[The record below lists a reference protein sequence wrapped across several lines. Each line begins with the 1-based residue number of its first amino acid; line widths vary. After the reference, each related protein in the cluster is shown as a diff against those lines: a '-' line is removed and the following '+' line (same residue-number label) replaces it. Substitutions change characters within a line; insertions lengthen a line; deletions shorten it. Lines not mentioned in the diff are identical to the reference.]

1 MTSYVF
7 DEILQRGI
15 RAGKVPALSANAKN
29 WFRRTAAAS
38 STANPTR
45 VMENSKDGMVTRILP
60 GHMYLFNYDPKL
72 KKTLPYYDT
81 FPLIFPL
88 EEHGKSFLGLNLH
101 YLPLRERAIL
111 MDALYALA
119 SDKNYDENTRLR
131 ISYNILKSSSKTRF
145 FRPCVKRYIRSHVK
159 SRFLKINAKE
169 WDIALFLPLQ
179 RFQKA
184 TAEQVYRDSRK
195 MVS

>member
-7 DEILQRGI
+7 DEILERGT
-15 RAGKVPALSANAKN
+15 RAGKIPALTANARN
-29 WFRRTAAAS
+29 WFRQEAGAT
-38 STANPTR
+38 STNPTR
-45 VMENSKDGMVTRILP
+45 VMESNKDRMVTRVMP
-60 GHMYLFNYDPKL
+60 GEMYLFNYDPKL
-72 KKTLPYYDT
+72 KKSLPYYDT

-101 YLPLRERAIL
+101 YLPLRQRAVL
-111 MDALYALA
+111 MDALYNLA
-119 SDKNYDENTRLR
+119 TDKRYDDNTRLR
-131 ISYNILKSSSKTRF
+131 ISYNILKASTKTRF
-145 FRPCVKRYIRSHVK
+145 FRPCVKRYLRSHVK

-184 TAEQVYRDSRK
+184 TAEQVYRESRR
-195 MVS
+195 MVT

>member
-7 DEILQRGI
+7 DEILQRGA
-15 RAGKVPALSANAKN
+15 RAGKIPALSANARN
-29 WFRRTAAAS
+29 WFRQEAS
-38 STANPTR
+38 ATSTNPTR
-45 VMENSKDGMVTRILP
+45 IMENNKDRMVTQIRP
-60 GHMYLFNYDPKL
+60 GEMYLFNYDPKL
-72 KKTLPYYDT
+72 KKSLPYYDT

-101 YLPLRERAIL
+101 YLPLRQRAVL
-111 MDALYALA
+111 MDALYSLA
-119 SDKNYDENTRLR
+119 SDKNYDDNTRLR
-131 ISYNILKSSSKTRF
+131 ISYNILKGSSRTRF
-145 FRPCVKRYIRSHVK
+145 FRPCVKRYLRSHVK
-159 SRFLKINAKE
+159 SRFLKVNPKE

-195 MVS
+195 MVA

>member
-7 DEILQRGI
+7 DEILERGA
-15 RAGKVPALSANAKN
+15 RAGKIPALSANARN
-29 WFRRTAAAS
+29 WFRQEARGT
-38 STANPTR
+38 TTNPTR
-45 VMENSKDGMVTRILP
+45 VMSNNRDRMASTIQP

-72 KKTLPYYDT
+72 KKSLPYYDT

-88 EEHGKSFLGLNLH
+88 EEHGKSFLGINLH
-101 YLPLRERAIL
+101 YLPLRQRAVL
-111 MDALYALA
+111 MDALYSLA
-119 SDKNYDENTRLR
+119 SDKNFNEQTRLQV
-131 ISYNILKSSSKTRF
+131 SYNILKASSKYRF
-145 FRPCVKRYIRSHVK
+145 FRPAVKRYLRSHVK
-159 SRFLKINAKE
+159 SRFLKINSKE

-195 MVS
+195 MVA

>member
-7 DEILQRGI
+7 NEILQRGI
-15 RAGKVPALSANAKN
+15 RANKIPALSNNARN
-29 WFRRTAAAS
+29 WFRNTAA
-38 STANPTR
+38 STSTTPTR
-45 VMENSKDGMVTRILP
+45 VMENSKDRMVTQVTP
-60 GHMYLFNYDPKL
+60 GEMYLFNYDPKL

-88 EEHGKSFLGLNLH
+88 ESHGKSFLGLNLH
-101 YLPLRERAIL
+101 YLPLRQRAVL

-119 SDKNYDENTRLR
+119 SDKKYDENTKLK
-131 ISYNILKSSSKTRF
+131 ISYDILKGSSKTRF
-145 FRPCVKRYIRSHVK
+145 FRPCVKRYLRSHVK